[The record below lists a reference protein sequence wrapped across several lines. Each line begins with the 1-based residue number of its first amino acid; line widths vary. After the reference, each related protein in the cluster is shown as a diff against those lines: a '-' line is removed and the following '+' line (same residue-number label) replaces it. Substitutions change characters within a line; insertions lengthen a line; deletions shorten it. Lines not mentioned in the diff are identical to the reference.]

1 MADAT
6 AAQGRGRNLSV
17 ISVDPA
23 PGKKGSTIFDG
34 REFLSKTGHE
44 LRSYLHDTLCHRT
57 PQTLLCWDAPLT
69 GPADPASAGTWP
81 DFTQRLIEG
90 FFKREFETP
99 KGISVQ
105 PYAQCQHWTIT
116 RSLLGLPRTGPY
128 DLEFRQLPFH
138 LLPAPQSE
146 QDDRA
151 SVVEIHP
158 AVAAWLWCKDS
169 RSKESAWNYKD
180 PKNKKKDEVWK
191 ELWCIILKKTAF
203 PWAGR
208 TPENNDEFDA
218 AVGYILG
225 SMYGEREPHV
235 AILGDTCTGS
245 FLLPVVPKLKKKW
258 CEFRSKQFRPK
269 ERGLNRC

>member
-1 MADAT
+1 M
-6 AAQGRGRNLSV
+6 SV

-23 PGKKGSTIFDG
+23 PGKNSTIFDG

-44 LRSYLHDTLCHRT
+44 LRSYLDKLCHRT

-69 GPADPASAGTWP
+69 GPADPACPGKQP
-81 DFTQRLIEG
+81 HDFTQRLIEH
-90 FFKREFETP
+90 FFMTKSCFQPP
-99 KGISVQ
+99 KGISVLS
-105 PYAQCQHWTIT
+105 YSGCSHWTIT

-128 DLEFRQLPFH
+128 DLKFRQLPFH

-146 QDDRA
+146 QDNRA

-180 PKNKKKDEVWK
+180 KKNKKKDEVWK
-191 ELWCIILKKTAF
+191 QLWCIVLKKTRF
-203 PWAGR
+203 SWAGR
-208 TPENNDEFDA
+208 KPENDDEFDA

-225 SMYGEREPHV
+225 SMYVQQRRDRGEPRVE
-235 AILGDTCTGS
+235 ILGDRCTGS
-245 FLLPVVPKLKKKW
+245 FLLPVVPELKTKW
-258 CEFRSKQFRPK
+258 REFRPK
-269 ERGLNRC
+269 KR